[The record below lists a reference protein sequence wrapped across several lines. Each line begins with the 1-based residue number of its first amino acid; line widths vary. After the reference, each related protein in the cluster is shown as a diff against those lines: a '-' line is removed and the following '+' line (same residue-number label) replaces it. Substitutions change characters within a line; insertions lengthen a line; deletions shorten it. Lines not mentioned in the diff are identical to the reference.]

1 MAVVLGHTCSVSTRR
16 VVIIGVVI
24 LAICVMAA
32 FIMLMEQYATI
43 GAFFQLRDVLHHE
56 VFALTVT
63 AFGVGVFASAVGF
76 AVYHRGQMADLL
88 QYPTL
93 YPVPYT
99 PFAMYQVPYSQPSAY
114 PAPQQYPNIQQ
125 SEWLN

>member
-88 QYPTL
+88 QYPMA
-93 YPVPYT
+93 YPVPYAPIT
-99 PFAMYQVPYSQPSAY
+99 MYQAPYSQPAAY
-114 PAPQQYPNIQQ
+114 PIQQPYPNVQH
-125 SEWLN
+125 N